1 MSVKKL
7 NALYLA
13 TIPFL
18 SIYALPNGLQLN
30 WVLVVLLFVL
40 NISVVLKK
48 QVLKIR
54 KNEIAWFVGIMV
66 IGFLGAVYN
75 NVSNS
80 FFDITLFFHNL
91 FAIVL
96 FFIAL
101 IVFIGN
107 SNVYLLKKY
116 LYIFGGIAASI
127 CIYQRVL
134 FLITGSFPVDVF
146 IPGLIV
152 NRDLETFAVN
162 RVSSFFTEPAHLA
175 IYLLPIYYM
184 SLYEKKYIITLLC
197 GIGII
202 SSGSSTGFILFFVLT
217 IIYMQKSNAAKKYK
231 FIFMLGGILAIALIN
246 IYFPDV
252 LLDNIEKI
260 NNADSNSMRLL
271 GPLEYIQYMDIGQ
284 IMIGVGYN
292 QLSDFLRY
300 NGVFVLNDFGEEM
313 NGNYANA
320 FIYSFLSYGIVGFF
334 TCLIYFYRTIKINK
348 SDLGFIVFS
357 IGILLSDQVLF
368 NRNLLYITY
377 FLIFSQWIIPNKA
390 INKKCM
396 L

>member
-1 MSVKKL
+1 MSVEKI
-7 NALYLA
+7 NTLYLA

-18 SIYALPNGLQLN
+18 AIYALPNGLQLN
-30 WVLVVLLFVL
+30 WVLVGFLFVL
-40 NISVVLKK
+40 NISAVLKK
-48 QVLKIR
+48 QRLKKR
-54 KNEIAWFVGIMV
+54 KNEIYWFISIMV
-66 IGFLGAVYN
+66 IGFFGAVYN

-96 FFIAL
+96 FFTAL

-116 LYIFGGIAASI
+116 LYIFGVIAASI
-127 CIYQRVL
+127 CIYQRVTL
-134 FLITGSFPVDVF
+134 LVTGTFTVDVF

-175 IYLLPIYYM
+175 IYLLPIYYI
-184 SLYEKKYIITLLC
+184 SLYEGKNIITLLC
-197 GIGII
+197 AIGILF
-202 SSGSSTGFILFFVLT
+202 SGSSTGLILLFILT
-217 IIYMQKSNAAKKYK
+217 AIYMQKSNIAKKYR
-231 FIFMLGGILAIALIN
+231 FLFMSSGIVAIILIN
-246 IYFPDV
+246 VYFPNV
-252 LLDNIEKI
+252 LMDNIEKI

-284 IMIGVGYN
+284 IMFGVGFN
-292 QLSDFLRY
+292 QLSEFLKS
-300 NGVFVLNDFGEEM
+300 NGIFVLNDFGEEM
-313 NGNYANA
+313 SGNYANA
-320 FIYSFLSYGIVGFF
+320 IIYSFLSYGIVGFVA
-334 TCLIYFYRTIKINK
+334 CIIYFYRVIKINK
-348 SDLGFIVFS
+348 SDLGFIVFA

-368 NRNLLYITY
+368 NRNLLYITT